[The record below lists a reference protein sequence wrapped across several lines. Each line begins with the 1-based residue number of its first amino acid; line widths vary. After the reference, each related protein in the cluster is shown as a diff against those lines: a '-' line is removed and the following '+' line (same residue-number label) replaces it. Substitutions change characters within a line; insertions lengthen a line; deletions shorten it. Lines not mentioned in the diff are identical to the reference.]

1 MLKMLLVF
9 RKSLMEMWREPQ
21 LTVLTLLFPL
31 FMLII
36 TYFGYNAPKLATH
49 PVVVFGADQPGAA
62 ALVDRLRAQRYG
74 DGRPMFAVQIEPDSA
89 EAAATAALKTQAI
102 TVLLR
107 LTTGADG
114 AAGDGTLRATLVGD
128 ATSMRFITAS
138 TLLQNLLTQYLD
150 AAAGK
155 PEVVKIS
162 EEPFALQSA
171 QTDFDLYAPGM
182 MLFAILMLTPQAAM
196 LVARE
201 VRWGTL
207 RRLRL
212 SSLRAW
218 ELLTGL
224 SLAQMVVAVGLVGV
238 MFACAALLGF
248 HNHGSVWLALGISL
262 LVSFSAIGFG
272 LMVACISNND
282 GDALNLGGMVTML
295 QVFLSGA
302 FFALPPL
309 TVFSVAGYEIGAF
322 DFIPATH
329 GLLALQQV
337 LISGASLGQVAVR
350 LGLTLGLSVFYFGL
364 GVLVFNWRQMRLHA

>member
-1 MLKMLLVF
+1 MAKVWLVF
-9 RKSLMEMWREPQ
+9 RKSLVEMWREPQ

-36 TYFGYNAPKLATH
+36 TYIGYNTPKLMTH
-49 PVVVFGADQPGAA
+49 PVLVTGSDAPAAA
-62 ALVDRLRAQRYG
+62 ALVDRLRAQRYA
-74 DGRPMFAVQIEPDSA
+74 DGRPMFAVQPAPDP
-89 EAAATAALKTQAI
+89 AAAETALKAQTA

-107 LTTGADG
+107 LTADADG
-114 AAGDGTLRATLVGD
+114 ALTATLYGD

-138 TLLQNLLTQYLD
+138 TLLQNLIVPYLD

-155 PEVVKIS
+155 PVVVNMV
-162 EEPFALQSA
+162 EQPLAVWGA
-171 QTDFDLYAPGM
+171 QTDLDLYAPGM
-182 MLFAILMLTPQAAM
+182 MLFAVLMLTPQTAM

-201 VRWGTL
+201 IRWGTL

-212 SSLRAW
+212 SALHAW

-224 SLAQMVVAVGLVGV
+224 SLAQMVMAIGLVLV
-238 MFACAALLGF
+238 MFATAALLGF
-248 HNHGSVWLALGISL
+248 HNHGSVWLAMGICL

-282 GDALNLGGMVTML
+282 GDALNLGAMVTMF
-295 QVFLSGA
+295 QVFLCGA

-309 TVFSVAGYEIGAF
+309 TVFTVAGYEIGAF

-337 LISGASLGQVAVR
+337 LIAGASLSQVAFR
-350 LGLTLGLSVFYFGL
+350 LWLTLGLSVFYFCA
-364 GVLVFNWRQMRLHA
+364 GVLIFGWRQMRRQA